1 MKRVDE
7 NILLTLNQN
16 KMKKSSITITRV
28 LSLMLLISC
37 SKNDN
42 QGSLVMQVAKD
53 ETQRKV
59 PDGGNISFANGQAA
73 LHLFGHVQ
81 HFSFYIIKDAN
92 GNATG
97 TWESKSPGQDLR
109 THGTLNCLTFIDDQ
123 TAFMTGVVTQK
134 VGNGFPGEYEVGM
147 PVWFKVRDNGEGNN
161 SSADEFTDYYSLQG
175 IECVNYEQASIHPII
190 SGNIQVSR

>member
-1 MKRVDE
+1 
-7 NILLTLNQN
+7 
-16 KMKKSSITITRV
+16 MKKSSITISRV

-37 SKNDN
+37 SKSDN
-42 QGSLVMQVAKD
+42 QGSLVMQVSND
-53 ETQRKV
+53 ETQRELH
-59 PDGGNISFANGQAA
+59 DGGHISFANGQAA
-73 LHLFGHVQ
+73 LQLFGQVQ
-81 HFSFYIIKDAN
+81 HFSFNVIKDAN

-109 THGTLNCLTFIDDQ
+109 THGTLNCLTFIDNQ

-134 VGNGFPGEYEVGM
+134 VGDVFPGEYEVGM

-161 SSADEFTDYYSLQG
+161 SSADEFTDYYSLLG
-175 IECVNYEQASIHPII
+175 IECVNYVQASIHPII